1 MLRDSP
7 DCVVMQAQWKVLEDA
22 LQRGQTRSIGVIN
35 FCQSALECLLQTAH
49 VTPAVNYYMCVR
61 YGRGTSCIFAKHYV
75 VEYPSSEFLLSP
87 HRLHVGMGRD
97 AHGLR
102 AFGESKGIRSFAYG
116 AVGEP
121 GPDAELLNSP
131 IISRIGQ
138 AHDIK
143 SPEEV
148 ALRWVLQT
156 GAAASVRPTLAFGLG
171 TSMCDGSTDACLD
184 GLSKRASSFGWSLTD
199 AEMDELDAMTSPDD
213 NPTLF
218 SSAGCPGAFV
228 MPK

>member
-1 MLRDSP
+1 MSNNKKYSFFLSLSYTRNLL
-7 DCVVMQAQWKVLEDA
+7 LEYF
-22 LQRGQTRSIGVIN
+22 LH
-35 FCQSALECLLQTAH
+35 LL
-49 VTPAVNYYMCVR
+49 
-61 YGRGTSCIFAKHYV
+61 
-75 VEYPSSEFLLSP
+75 L

-102 AFGESKGIRSFAYG
+102 TFGESRGIRTFAYG

-121 GPDAELLNSP
+121 GPNQEILSSPLLKK
-131 IISRIGQ
+131 IGKK
-138 AHDIK
+138 HHK
-143 SPEEV
+143 SPEQV

-156 GAAASVRPTLAFGLG
+156 GAAVSVRPTLSFGLG
-171 TSMCDGSTDACLD
+171 QSSCPAAEEEEEEACCYH
-184 GLSKRASSFGWSLTD
+184 GLQARASSYDWALTEQEI
-199 AEMDELDAMTSPDD
+199 AQLDAMTSPDD